1 MKIFEVLAMPNSQLS
16 TEQKECLLRLYM
28 AKGGPPSAAMQG
40 LAGNAKLIAA
50 AEYLIKAGMLAEV
63 QGGVMVTQAG
73 TNELV
78 TAGVIDSTGVTDT
91 GRELLGQPP
100 PKPKAPAQPSQPS
113 PSSATANSPTSSV
126 AN

>member
-1 MKIFEVLAMPNSQLS
+1 MKLLEVMAMPNSQLS

-28 AKGGPPSAAMQG
+28 NKGGPPSAAMQG
-40 LAGNAKLIAA
+40 LAGNAQLIAA
-50 AEYLIKAGMLAEV
+50 AEYLIKAGMLSEV
-63 QGGVMVTQAG
+63 QGGVMVSQAG
-73 TNELV
+73 ENELV
-78 TAGVIDSTGVTDT
+78 SAGVIDQSGVTDT

-113 PSSATANSPTSSV
+113 TSNANSPISSV